1 MENYNNKK
9 SLLMLIVLIIFFVST
24 NFAQENNSAEAKK
37 QYVYKLKL
45 IPKLLNE
52 TNWTVKEN
60 NIVGEHFNRLKEL
73 TEEGIVILA
82 GRTLNSDE
90 SQFGIVIFEARND
103 VEAENFMNEDPAVKE
118 EIMTA
123 EVFPFH
129 VALMRETR

>member
-1 MENYNNKK
+1 MFEVC
-9 SLLMLIVLIIFFVST
+9 LLFFVST
-24 NFAQENNSAEAKK
+24 YSAQENDNTEVKK

-45 IPKLLNE
+45 IPKLLNKS
-52 TNWTVKEN
+52 NWTEKEN

-90 SQFGIVIFEARND
+90 SQFGIVIFEAMND